1 MFLKIY
7 APIAVK
13 TGHSV
18 GDPGRPYPLPVSL
31 IILHTY
37 DPNTQACLAQPHLI
51 NSSLPRP
58 TSPNKLKRVAQLHL
72 NHKIIE
78 MT

>member
-18 GDPGRPYPLPVSL
+18 GDPGRPYPLPVGL
-31 IILHTY
+31 IILHPY